1 MNNYFIIAIY
11 IIFNNIY
18 SFYQIVSKG
27 IRSSQRWAVSPI
39 LYYLISLS
47 IIEIIKVSISVSIKA
62 KIVSNIGI
70 YYNRVLN

>member
-1 MNNYFIIAIY
+1 MYIY
-11 IIFNNIY
+11 IYIY
-18 SFYQIVSKG
+18 MYIYMYYT
-27 IRSSQRWAVSPI
+27 QRWAVSPI
-39 LYYLISLS
+39 LYYLISLY

>member
-1 MNNYFIIAIY
+1 MSGKPAVDRDGQYRRYFI
-11 IIFNNIY
+11 
-18 SFYQIVSKG
+18 G
-27 IRSSQRWAVSPI
+27 DTLSPI

-47 IIEIIKVSISVSIKA
+47 IIHIIKVSISVSIKA

>member
-1 MNNYFIIAIY
+1 MIIYRDGQYRRY
-11 IIFNNIY
+11 II
-18 SFYQIVSKG
+18 G
-27 IRSSQRWAVSPI
+27 DTLSPI

-47 IIEIIKVSISVSIKA
+47 IIEIIKVSIYVSIKA

>member
-1 MNNYFIIAIY
+1 MGSIAD
-11 IIFNNIY
+11 NI
-18 SFYQIVSKG
+18 SVTL
-27 IRSSQRWAVSPI
+27 SPI

-70 YYNRVLN
+70 YYKMFGIMEYVRKT

>member
-1 MNNYFIIAIY
+1 MGSIADIL
-11 IIFNNIY
+11 
-18 SFYQIVSKG
+18 S
-27 IRSSQRWAVSPI
+27 AI

-47 IIEIIKVSISVSIKA
+47 IVEIIKVAISVSIKA

>member
-1 MNNYFIIAIY
+1 MGSI
-11 IIFNNIY
+11 
-18 SFYQIVSKG
+18 G
-27 IRSSQRWAVSPI
+27 DTLSPI

-70 YYNRVLN
+70 Y

>member
-1 MNNYFIIAIY
+1 MIEELTII
-11 IIFNNIY
+11 N
-18 SFYQIVSKG
+18 KKTMW
-27 IRSSQRWAVSPI
+27 RLTDTDTQRWAVSPI